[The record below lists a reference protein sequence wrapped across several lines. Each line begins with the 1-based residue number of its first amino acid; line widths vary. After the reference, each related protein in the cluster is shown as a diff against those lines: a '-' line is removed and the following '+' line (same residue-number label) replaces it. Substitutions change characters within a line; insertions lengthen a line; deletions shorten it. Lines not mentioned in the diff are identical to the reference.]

1 MKSVRDMG
9 IGAGLYPRPVRVLI
23 APDKFRGTLSAEQAA
38 LAIEIGWLRGRPDDT
53 VVRAPMA
60 DGGEGTLDALLVASN
75 GRRITTRVTGPLGDP
90 VDAPFGMLPGPEG
103 PVAVV
108 EMSRASGIALVGSRR
123 RDPTRATTRGTGE
136 LIRAALAERPVR
148 VVVAVGG
155 SATTDGGAGMAQT
168 LGARLLDAREREI
181 GPGGA
186 ALLDLR
192 RVDVSELDPAAR
204 GVRFLVAADVDNP
217 LVGPSGAANV
227 FAPQKGASREDVLLL
242 DRALVHY
249 AAILEQD
256 LGVEVRDLPGAGA
269 AGGLAAGL
277 VAFLGA
283 HLRPGVEIVMDALRL
298 PERILSSDLVIT
310 GEGKLDASSLGG
322 KTVAGVARVAR
333 EAGVRTLVLVGR
345 ADTKLEGAEVAS
357 LVGRFGER
365 RAFSDASGALTELAR
380 EQAVALTAAQRR

>member
-53 VVRAPMA
+53 VARAPMA

-90 VDAPFGMLPGPEG
+90 VDAPFGVLPGPEG

-108 EMSRASGIALVGSRR
+108 EMSRASGIALVGAKR

-136 LIRAALAERPVR
+136 LIRVALAERPVR

-155 SATTDGGAGMAQT
+155 SATTDGGAGMAQA

-186 ALLDLR
+186 ALLDLH

-242 DRALVHY
+242 DRALAHY
-249 AAILEQD
+249 AAILERD
-256 LGVEVRDLPGAGA
+256 LGVEVRDLPGGGA

-298 PERILSSDLVIT
+298 PERVLSSDLVIT

-333 EAGVRTLVLVGR
+333 EAGVRTLVLAGR
-345 ADTKLEGAEVAS
+345 ADAKLEGVEVAS
-357 LVGRFGER
+357 LVDRFGER
-365 RAFSDASGALTELAR
+365 RPFSDASGALTELAR
-380 EQAVALTAAQRR
+380 EQAVALTSAQSR

>member
-53 VVRAPMA
+53 VVRVPMA

-90 VDAPFGMLPGPEG
+90 VDAPFGVLPGPEG

-123 RDPTRATTRGTGE
+123 RDPTHATTRGTGE

-155 SATTDGGAGMAQT
+155 SATTDGGAGMAQA
-168 LGARLLDAREREI
+168 LGARLLDAGGREI
-181 GPGGA
+181 GGGGA
-186 ALLDLR
+186 GLLDLQ

-217 LVGPSGAANV
+217 LVGPSGAASV
-227 FAPQKGASREDVLLL
+227 FAPQKGASREEVLLL
-242 DRALVHY
+242 DRALAHY
-249 AAILEQD
+249 AAILERD

-298 PERILSSDLVIT
+298 PERVLSSDLVIT

-333 EAGVRTLVLVGR
+333 EAGVRILVLAGR
-345 ADTKLEGAEVAS
+345 VDTKLEGAEVAS
-357 LVGRFGER
+357 LVERFGER
-365 RAFSDASGALTELAR
+365 RAYSDASGTLTELAR
-380 EQAVALTAAQRR
+380 EQAIALTAAQRR